1 MSENNQKFI
10 MTKDKATAQSFIASG
25 LKLVS
30 QIGGTYTFL
39 NQSPKHFNF
48 GEIDQS
54 KYCFSNILSM

>member
-10 MTKDKATAQSFIASG
+10 MTKDKATAQSFISSG

-39 NQSPKHFNF
+39 NQYLKHFNF
-48 GEIDQS
+48 GEIDKS
-54 KYCFSNILSM
+54 KYCFSDILSM